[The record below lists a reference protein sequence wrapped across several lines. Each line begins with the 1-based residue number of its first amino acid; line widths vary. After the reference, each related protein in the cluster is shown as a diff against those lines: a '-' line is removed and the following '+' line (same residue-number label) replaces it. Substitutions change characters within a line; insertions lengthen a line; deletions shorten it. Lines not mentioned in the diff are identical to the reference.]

1 MMDYLISLQSLGS
14 FVLISFALTFLAC
27 FAMYYKT
34 KKKLK
39 KYEKE
44 FMKEFQ
50 KLTAIEKKEI
60 LDNSRIVRKI
70 FSSYKQTI

>member
-1 MMDYLISLQSLGS
+1 MIDYLISLHSLGS

-27 FAMYYKT
+27 FAMYYTT

-50 KLTAIEKKEI
+50 KLTAMERKEI

>member
-1 MMDYLISLQSLGS
+1 MH
-14 FVLISFALTFLAC
+14 
-27 FAMYYKT
+27 YKT

>member
-1 MMDYLISLQSLGS
+1 MDSKKLYAIIGILVI
-14 FVLISFALTFLAC
+14 ALTFLAC